1 MIDLTYKPKRVSV
14 RIDGEEYQI
23 AERSQAVDDAL
34 QAHNENI
41 ENMDSYDA
49 SYNIVRILLGED
61 SVKKIFTKER
71 DKENLNR
78 MYFIAKGVDD
88 AYQTEYQEM
97 RDKEYNETL
106 QKLDNLAQRSKPVIE
121 MIDRSNQVSKKRR

>member
-61 SVKKIFTKER
+61 SARKIFTKER

-106 QKLDNLAQRSKPVIE
+106 QKLDNLAQRSKPVID